1 MKRSI
6 TIGAIIASTLGAS
19 AFAHTGATGIVLERM
34 KGMSAM
40 KQVMGELAP
49 MMRGEVPYE
58 IATVQQGAATIR
70 AHAGGDMVKLFPE
83 EAIPATSYAVP
94 ALWEQWQ
101 EFSDLADLLE
111 SQAFGL
117 DIAASTGL
125 TASQQ
130 DMSSHDMAAMNGMES
145 MAGAIAPPSQNLTVA
160 QLMGVE
166 PTAVTGQSASALP
179 EESDSGVIDYA
190 TISAPA
196 AFEMV
201 SQTCAACHTQFR
213 RGN

>member
-6 TIGAIIASTLGAS
+6 TIGAIIASSLGAA
-19 AFAHTGATGIVLERM
+19 AFAHTGATGVVLERM

-40 KQVMGELAP
+40 KKAMGELAP
-49 MMRGEVPYE
+49 MMRGEVPYNV
-58 IATVQQGAATIR
+58 ATVQKGAETIM

-117 DIAASTGL
+117 DMAASTGL
-125 TASQQ
+125 TAPQP
-130 DMSSHDMAAMNGMES
+130 DMPSHDMAAMNGMDT
-145 MAGAIAPPSQNLTVA
+145 MAGTIAPPSQNLTVA

-166 PTAVTGQSASALP
+166 PTAVTGQSASALS
-179 EESDSGVIDYA
+179 EERDSGVIDYA
-190 TISAPA
+190 TISASA